1 MWMLNLAGQGRDIQ
15 EVHGLEQAS
24 NVKRALEIGLKLP

>member
-1 MWMLNLAGQGRDIQ
+1 MWVLDLAGQGRDIQ

-24 NVKRALEIGLKLP
+24 NVRRALEMGLRLP